1 MAAARNGALLG
12 PGALRAR
19 PASGRSA
26 MTARTESCNES
37 RTESCN
43 ESRTESRTESCNESR
58 NECSHWPQDV
68 SFRRDCGSL
77 RVVQVEKALRQ
88 DAELSEHIHH
98 RLDPQD
104 NAHADHQGH
113 HKEA

>member
-1 MAAARNGALLG
+1 MAAARNGALLR

-19 PASGRSA
+19 SASGRSA
-26 MTARTESCNES
+26 MTARTES

-43 ESRTESRTESCNESR
+43 ESRTESRTES
-58 NECSHWPQDV
+58 SHWPQDV

-88 DAELSEHIHH
+88 DAELSEHINH

>member
-26 MTARTESCNES
+26 MTARTD
-37 RTESCN
+37 
-43 ESRTESRTESCNESR
+43 SRTESCNESR

>member
-26 MTARTESCNES
+26 MTARTES

-43 ESRTESRTESCNESR
+43 EIRNESR
-58 NECSHWPQDV
+58 NECSHWSQDV

>member
-26 MTARTESCNES
+26 MTA
-37 RTESCN
+37 
-43 ESRTESRTESCNESR
+43 RTESRTESCNESR

>member
-26 MTARTESCNES
+26 MIA
-37 RTESCN
+37 
-43 ESRTESRTESCNESR
+43 RTESRTESCTESCNESCTESR

>member
-26 MTARTESCNES
+26 MTARTES
-37 RTESCN
+37 RT
-43 ESRTESRTESCNESR
+43 
-58 NECSHWPQDV
+58 ECSHWPQDV

>member
-1 MAAARNGALLG
+1 MAAARNGALLE

-26 MTARTESCNES
+26 MTA
-37 RTESCN
+37 
-43 ESRTESRTESCNESR
+43 RTESRTESCNESR

>member
-26 MTARTESCNES
+26 MTARTES

-43 ESRTESRTESCNESR
+43 ESRNESR

>member
-12 PGALRAR
+12 LGALRAR

-26 MTARTESCNES
+26 MTARTES
-37 RTESCN
+37 
-43 ESRTESRTESCNESR
+43 RTESRTEICSESR

>member
-26 MTARTESCNES
+26 MTARTEGCSES
-37 RTESCN
+37 RTEC
-43 ESRTESRTESCNESR
+43 RTESCNESR

>member
-26 MTARTESCNES
+26 MTARTES
-37 RTESCN
+37 RTENCN
-43 ESRTESRTESCNESR
+43 ASRNECCNESR